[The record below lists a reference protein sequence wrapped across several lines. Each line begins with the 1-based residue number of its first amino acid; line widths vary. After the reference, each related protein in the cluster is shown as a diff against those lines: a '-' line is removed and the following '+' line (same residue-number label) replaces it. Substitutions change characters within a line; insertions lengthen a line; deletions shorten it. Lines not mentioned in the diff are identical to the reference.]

1 MFYSSA
7 WDNEDDVD
15 DWDTDTDA
23 INTENIRSGKS
34 AAESLGGSVPLN
46 AAEAAKFV
54 KDQASSVPAYRESGN
69 AEKNDG
75 PVNRAP
81 VSTPTPAPVASSKPV
96 PTQSKFNAPAPTQ
109 NRGPSPQRGAPP
121 ARVRILPWRG
131 SRRQYLEQ
139 HQLSAEQGNRHG
151 S

>member
-46 AAEAAKFV
+46 AAEAAK
-54 KDQASSVPAYRESGN
+54 
-69 AEKNDG
+69 
-75 PVNRAP
+75 
-81 VSTPTPAPVASSKPV
+81 
-96 PTQSKFNAPAPTQ
+96 
-109 NRGPSPQRGAPP
+109 
-121 ARVRILPWRG
+121 VRKKKTTIFFIN
-131 SRRQYLEQ
+131 YLIPFYFFS
-139 HQLSAEQGNRHG
+139 LVC
-151 S
+151 